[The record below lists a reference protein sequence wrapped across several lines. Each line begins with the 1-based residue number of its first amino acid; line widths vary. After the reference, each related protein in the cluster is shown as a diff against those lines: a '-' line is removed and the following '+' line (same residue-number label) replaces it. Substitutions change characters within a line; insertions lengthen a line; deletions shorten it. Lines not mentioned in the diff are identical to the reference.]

1 MEEKTKRAIRTSI
14 LLAFFIIV
22 IGLLIYSRVTA
33 RPTKETFKDK
43 LDALGLWETPLVY
56 LAIPALYIAD
66 YFSHAW
72 ICLLFAFSVAGL
84 IYEFVPKETITK
96 YMGRGK
102 AVGYG
107 LALGMAPFLTVCSCT
122 MVPLFGGVLYA
133 GAGIGP
139 AITFLLMAPAA
150 NILTILMTGEMI
162 SWEIAGVRI
171 IVSAAVALIAGLII
185 SKTPWGKA
193 IEKEFQVA
201 NSAAVSAKV
210 EIVKPPLDE
219 RLWAALKFAGYLA
232 KQILPFFIIG
242 LVVVGYLSALIPE
255 EIVEAY
261 LTGVTGVLI
270 ASVIGGPLYTP
281 TLVEI
286 ALGQELWSKGMS
298 KGALLSWLMGQ
309 PYDFANAMAVS
320 RIAKWKVVATYVVI
334 AWAGSVTFGL
344 LYGVLSG
351 HL

>member
-1 MEEKTKRAIRTSI
+1 MEEKTKRAIQTGI
-14 LLAFFIIV
+14 LLAFFTIV

-33 RPTKETFKDK
+33 KPTKETFKDK
-43 LDALGLWETPLVY
+43 LDALGLWETPLAY

-171 IVSAAVALIAGLII
+171 IVSAAVAIIAGLIV

-193 IEKEFQVA
+193 IEKKFQAA
-201 NSAAVSAKV
+201 NSAAPSAKV

-232 KQILPFFIIG
+232 RQILPFFIIG
-242 LVVVGYLSALIPE
+242 LIVVGYLSAFIPE
-255 EIVEAY
+255 EIVETY

-270 ASVIGGPLYTP
+270 ASVLGGPLYTP

-286 ALGQELWSKGMS
+286 ALGQELWGKGMS

-320 RIAKWKVVATYVVI
+320 RIAKWKVVATYVII
-334 AWAGSVTFGL
+334 AWVGSVTFGL
-344 LYGVLSG
+344 LYGLLSG
-351 HL
+351 SL